1 MANPSSIF
9 QLIVRAPFCSF
20 SCLGSD
26 VKMTASTQMMKSLFV
41 LILTSAFALNVYGQE
56 QKQNPQQD
64 SSASK
69 TQTFDARSLYLYPS
83 VSLPLSFKTGS
94 EGLKGF
100 LSQPSSAASPEYVP
114 GFLRLSLASPLPSLT
129 AEPHQKLSLTSCW
142 RDDLAKQ
149 QEYQTFR
156 MILGSIEAG
165 GAAYLAYKHIKKY
178 GLK

>member
-1 MANPSSIF
+1 VANPSSIF

-100 LSQPSSAASPEYVP
+100 LSQPSSAASPGYVP
-114 GFLRLSLASPLPSLT
+114 GFLRLSLTLFHEGSKFDHSSSRPS
-129 AEPHQKLSLTSCW
+129 KLVCLFAFSFDRNVSSS
-142 RDDLAKQ
+142 A
-149 QEYQTFR
+149 
-156 MILGSIEAG
+156 GSRPGPRSE
-165 GAAYLAYKHIKKY
+165 LE
-178 GLK
+178 